1 MKNNRIKSFLPLI
14 PRKAVVD
21 TGFLAES
28 FIINYFEKVNKNDY
42 IAKEAEKIFKKGNNY
57 KQKYIRFLNSIAV
70 FITTAN
76 VITEANG
83 ILKSHYDIQGKSLQE
98 LWKSSIPFL
107 IQKQLDENL
116 LKIIELSQNQDYKKI
131 FYEINFIDV
140 GLIELAKRSNL
151 KIVTKD
157 KRTLSNE
164 ANNQAVEV
172 IVLQDFFD
180 SWDFEVKDKEKEILK

>member
-1 MKNNRIKSFLPLI
+1 MNNNSIKSFLPLI
-14 PRKAVVD
+14 PRKAVID

-28 FIINYFEKVNKNDY
+28 LIIYYYENVNSKDY
-42 IAKEAEKIFKKGNNY
+42 IAKQTEKLFNKGINY
-57 KQKYIRFLNSIAV
+57 KQKYIRFLNSIAEFV
-70 FITTAN
+70 TTAN
-76 VITEANG
+76 VITEVNG
-83 ILKSHYDIQGKSLQE
+83 IFKSRFDIQGNLLQE
-98 LWKSSIPFL
+98 LWKSSISFL
-107 IQKQLDENL
+107 IQKQLDEKL
-116 LKIIELSQNQDYKKI
+116 IQIIELSQKQEYKKI

-140 GLIELAKRSNL
+140 GLIELAKRNNL

-180 SWDFEVKDKEKEILK
+180 SWDFEVRSIETLKH